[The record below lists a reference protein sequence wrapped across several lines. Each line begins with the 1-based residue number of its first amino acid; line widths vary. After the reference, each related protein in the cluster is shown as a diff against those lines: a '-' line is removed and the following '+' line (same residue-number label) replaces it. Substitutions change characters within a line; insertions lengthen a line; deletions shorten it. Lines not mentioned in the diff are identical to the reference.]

1 MAPATSAILKMLMI
15 LIFTGWV
22 CVWVLYPTNLWR
34 KSWHVAEEKARH
46 TIFGYYGLNFAV
58 FSFPILAVAMVGLI
72 YSHLHDGTS
81 IIRRRKISIPY
92 LSSPIIIRSPLGV
105 LSGAELLMGTLFV
118 LFLAW
123 TFYSRISVDFKKMT
137 PVRSLRLNE
146 WQYKVMKV
154 GTRSGLLAEAC
165 LALLLIPVL
174 RGMAI
179 FQLLGLQF
187 ETSVRYH
194 IWLGNIM
201 MLFSMLHGAIT
212 MFIWG
217 IKHNLRNEISQW
229 QSTGRVNLAGE
240 IGLAVGLIIWITS
253 LPQIRRKQFE
263 LFYYTHHLYTVF
275 IVFFLLHAGD
285 RHFYTVFSGVLLY
298 AIDKI
303 IRIIQS
309 RTETCLISA
318 CILPCKAIELTLLK
332 PPGLKYSPTSVI
344 FIKIPSISRFQWHPF
359 SITSSSCMENERIS
373 IIVKCQGQWTNE
385 LYNKIHA
392 AVDSDAGHLM
402 CLPIAVEGPYGP
414 TSIYYQRYDSLL
426 LVAGGIGITPF
437 LSILHEVAYRNGNKK
452 NFATRVQLIY
462 TVKKSQDLSMLNLI
476 LPLLQSQ
483 SNEQEYLRL
492 KIFVTQE
499 ERSSTTLREILPE
512 LSLVQTVFFDT
523 KCSKYTMA
531 RPESLVL
538 MAAITALSSVIFFAS
553 LLCLNNAFLLSENK
567 ATDKKNPS
575 WVSDLLIIC
584 SFIIATVSSTLATV
598 LFRWRKRNNVIPPVS
613 LEQAKSTERQCI
625 EARCASDKHEIH
637 YGQRPDFHDI
647 LSKFPAQTGGSN
659 IGVLVCGPEP
669 MQESVASLCRQYS
682 FDMGAEIRKGSLSF
696 HSLNF
701 AL

>member
-240 IGLAVGLIIWITS
+240 IGLAV
-253 LPQIRRKQFE
+253 
-263 LFYYTHHLYTVF
+263 
-275 IVFFLLHAGD
+275 
-285 RHFYTVFSGVLLY
+285 GVLLY